1 MNEKDER
8 PFIKITLDY
17 LDNPKIDALS
27 DAGIVLHLSLML
39 RAAKNNLAAH
49 KGAKSPLVDG
59 KLSARSCETR
69 GKPVLKEL
77 LDQGLL
83 RKINPTTY
91 ELHDYVKHQTALGII
106 QKRSASGASGGHTK
120 NHKNRHKF
128 VDTCEHCQTAFE
140 KNEEW
145 LKHPDLTASPPK

>member
-1 MNEKDER
+1 MTEKDER

-49 KGAKSPLVDG
+49 KGTKSPLVDG

-77 LDQGLL
+77 IDQGLL
-83 RKINPTTY
+83 RKLSPTTY

-106 QKRSASGASGGHTK
+106 QKRSAAGAVGGHRK
-120 NHKNRHKF
+120 NHEKQHKF

-145 LKHPDLTASPPK
+145 LKHPELTVSPPQ

>member
-1 MNEKDER
+1 MTDKDER

-49 KGAKSPLVDG
+49 KGAKSPLIDG

-77 LDQGLL
+77 IDQGLL

-145 LKHPDLTASPPK
+145 LKHPDLTASQPK

>member
-1 MNEKDER
+1 MAEKDER
-8 PFIKITLDY
+8 PFIKVTLDY

-49 KGAKSPLVDG
+49 KGVKSPLIDG
-59 KLSARSCETR
+59 KLSARSCEAR

-77 LDQGLL
+77 IDQGLL
-83 RKINPTTY
+83 RKLNPTTY

-106 QKRSASGASGGHTK
+106 QKRATSGARGGHTT
-120 NHKNRHKF
+120 NHEKRFKF
-128 VDTCEHCQTAFE
+128 VESCEHCAQAFQNQE
-140 KNEEW
+140 SW
-145 LKHPDLTASPPK
+145 LEHAVPPVDNS

>member
-1 MNEKDER
+1 MSGKDDR
-8 PFIKITLDY
+8 PFIKLTLDY

-39 RAAKNNLAAH
+39 RAAKNNLASH
-49 KGAKSPLVDG
+49 KGAKSPLIDG
-59 KLSARSCETR
+59 RLSARSCEAR

-77 LDQGLL
+77 IDQGLL
-83 RKINPTTY
+83 RKINTTTY

-106 QKRSASGASGGHTK
+106 QKKSAAGSQGGHTT

-128 VDTCEHCQTAFE
+128 VDTCKYCQTDFE
-140 KNEEW
+140 NNEEW
-145 LKHPDLTASPPK
+145 LKHPELTATPPQ